1 MTPTIIDPRSLPV
14 RVSRLK
20 KMALT
25 PKHYFEACQGNVDEP
40 TLAMRFGTLGHAR
53 LWPEAAVPYAIY
65 DGERRGHAWK
75 DFAAKHADKQIFTI
89 KEVDRADDL
98 AEAIDKHPDA
108 SKLVRLGEPERHIE
122 WSYLDRAF
130 SSRLDVYG
138 PSTVVELKTCRS
150 SHPDWFVRDGIR
162 LGHHVQCAAYRLA
175 VAHLTGKRPQDIDVV
190 IVAAESARPHV
201 VTVFEMED
209 DDLLQGERALRAWME
224 RLLVCE
230 AANHWPGYVEQR
242 VRFHVPDPDEQALL
256 FDDDEDNSTEDDERQ
271 AA

>member
-1 MTPTIIDPRSLPV
+1 MTETVVDPRSLPV

-25 PKHYFEACQGNVDEP
+25 PMHYFEACQGNVDEP

-53 LWPEAAVPYAIY
+53 LWPEVAAPYAIY
-65 DGERRGHAWK
+65 EGERRGKAW
-75 DFAAKHADKQIFTI
+75 AKFEAENAEVEIFTR
-89 KEVDRADDL
+89 KEVNRASLL
-98 AEAIDKHPDA
+98 AESIDKHPDA

-122 WSYLDRAF
+122 WEYLGRKF
-130 SSRLDVYG
+130 SSRLDVYD

-150 SHPDWFVRDGIR
+150 SHPEWFIRDGIR

-175 VAHLTGKRPQDIDVV
+175 VAWLTGKRPQDIDVV

-201 VTVFEMED
+201 VTVFEMEH

-242 VRFHVPDPDEQALL
+242 VRFHVPDPDERVLL
-256 FDDDEDNSTEDDERQ
+256 FPDDEDEEQIESE